1 MRWKKYSF
9 LAHRKT
15 VRIDGF
21 EINRLISVCM
31 KQHIRFKNLIYID
44 DTRVEA
50 VIKVNLKQIGILGK
64 SKEDILEELE
74 TIYR

>member
-31 KQHIRFKNLIYID
+31 KQKKKKKNLIYID
-44 DTRVEA
+44 DTAVETLIREA
-50 VIKVNLKQIGILGK
+50 EAACRKQIQNIG
-64 SKEDILEELE
+64 
-74 TIYR
+74 